1 MAMID
6 IDGRLTV
13 SDTKKVLDPTDRL
26 VAAIFAAGTC
36 AGLGQ
41 HAPEDYMSHYDDF
54 IKRMYD
60 REFDAM
66 DAELAEQAGKQSPH
80 G

>member
-1 MAMID
+1 
-6 IDGRLTV
+6 
-13 SDTKKVLDPTDRL
+13 
-26 VAAIFAAGTC
+26 
-36 AGLGQ
+36 
-41 HAPEDYMSHYDDF
+41 MSHYDDF